1 MYYIAGSRSKFPHN
15 VNQREGHFFF
25 PQGGHDMTKRR
36 LNLRSMKMLITSIM
50 VSFIIVKSSFLLPF
64 SVLMLLPSLDKTVYQ
79 KETYRREVHMA

>member
-1 MYYIAGSRSKFPHN
+1 
-15 VNQREGHFFF
+15 
-25 PQGGHDMTKRR
+25 MTKRR